1 MNYVYK
7 TGAEAVEDGLNVLKA
22 LSSMWGGREGVRR
35 KTGREDGGREGRRR
49 EKRKEG
55 ERE

>member
-7 TGAEAVEDGLNVLKA
+7 IGVEVVEDGFNVFKVFSL
-22 LSSMWGGREGVRR
+22 MWGGREGVRR
-35 KTGREDGGREGRRR
+35 KIGREDGGREGRRR